1 METMRE
7 SWTDERIDDLK
18 GEVVEIGRRMDLGF
32 AEIRT
37 ELRSEIG
44 SVRSEIGSEIGSVRG
59 EIGSV
64 RGEVGSVRGE
74 VNSLRDEIG
83 SLRKEMN
90 ALFYSLQR
98 TLIHFEGIMIV
109 ALIGLIATQL

>member
-1 METMRE
+1 MMEKMRE

-32 AEIRT
+32 AGIRT
-37 ELRSEIG
+37 ELRD
-44 SVRSEIGSEIGSVRG
+44 

-64 RGEVGSVRGE
+64 RGEVGS
-74 VNSLRDEIG
+74 LQKEIVTR
-83 SLRKEMN
+83 LD
-90 ALFYSLQR
+90 SLQR

>member
-1 METMRE
+1 MMEKMRE

-59 EIGSV
+59 EIGSEIGSV
-64 RGEVGSVRGE
+64 RGEVGSLRGE
-74 VNSLRDEIG
+74 IVSLQ
-83 SLRKEMN
+83 KEMN
-90 ALFYSLQR
+90 TRFDSLQR

>member
-1 METMRE
+1 MEKMRE

-18 GEVVEIGRRMDLGF
+18 DEVVEIGRRMDLGF

-37 ELRSEIG
+37 ELRD
-44 SVRSEIGSEIGSVRG
+44 

-64 RGEVGSVRGE
+64 RGEVGS
-74 VNSLRDEIG
+74 LQ
-83 SLRKEMN
+83 KEMS
-90 ALFYSLQR
+90 ARFDSLQR

>member
-1 METMRE
+1 MRE

-18 GEVVEIGRRMDLGF
+18 DEVTEIGRRMDLGF
-32 AEIRT
+32 AELRT
-37 ELRSEIG
+37 
-44 SVRSEIGSEIGSVRG
+44 

-64 RGEVGSVRGE
+64 RGEVGS
-74 VNSLRDEIG
+74 
-83 SLRKEMN
+83 LRKEMHD
-90 ALFYSLQR
+90 LFSSLQR